1 MDEQIKYEIYR
12 AFVINLK
19 HTLKP
24 QVKGEVK
31 IHINEDTLYV
41 RIFGANNIVFY
52 HTQIIEHSEIV
63 QGLSSAKVTEVIVKK
78 YKRYITNLF
87 FNETFC

>member
-1 MDEQIKYEIYR
+1 MDEQIKYEIYS
-12 AFVINLK
+12 AFVPTLK
-19 HTLKP
+19 HTLKT

-31 IHINEDTLYV
+31 VNINNDTLYV
-41 RIFGANNIVFY
+41 RIFGANDIVFY
-52 HTQIIEHSEIV
+52 HTQIFEHSELV